1 MQTKTN
7 QLMDALSM
15 SKIDLSQRLEN
26 LHEIIRGR
34 YEFIDRIAI
43 ALYDAK
49 TDLLKTFVSSTPDGS
64 PLKAYEAH
72 MSEVPSLQTLIH
84 LRKSRIVQ
92 DIDDTFHAH
101 SDHTEW
107 LKKQHYLSSYT
118 IPVFQG
124 NHFVAFL
131 FFDSKT
137 PNAFQ
142 QETLHFLDVFADLA
156 AHLYLV
162 EVAAVKSLLN
172 TVNLATDFARI
183 RDLETGNHL
192 DRMAMYSRLI
202 AKGIAEKYQLTDEF
216 IEYLHLFAPLQ
227 DIGKVGIPDKILLKP
242 GKLDADEWN
251 TMKKHVQLGVVMI
264 DQMIDDLGLNQNTA
278 ATIMRNVV
286 SGHHERGDGSGY
298 PQGLTLAQ
306 IPIESRIIAI
316 ADVYDALSTI
326 RPYKKAWSEEDVI
339 AELHKEVA
347 VGRLDADCV
356 TALLNATEERLQIQT
371 QFADPI

>member
-131 FFDSKT
+131 FFDSKI

-162 EVAAVKSLLN
+162 ELSAVKSLLN

-192 DRMAMYSRLI
+192 DRMAKYSRLI

-216 IEYLHLFAPLQ
+216 IEYLHLFAPLH